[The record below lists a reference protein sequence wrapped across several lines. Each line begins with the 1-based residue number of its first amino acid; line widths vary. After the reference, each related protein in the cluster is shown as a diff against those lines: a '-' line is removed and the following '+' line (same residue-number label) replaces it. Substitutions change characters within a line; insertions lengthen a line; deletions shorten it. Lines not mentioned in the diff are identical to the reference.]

1 MKSFLQKD
9 YDKWATYWPHTDYL
23 KRFEISAYSYQEI
36 SGWDSVNAMMKNY
49 FTANTPNQNIEKN
62 NFDIRINKYVAIIH
76 VN

>member
-1 MKSFLQKD
+1 
-9 YDKWATYWPHTDYL
+9 
-23 KRFEISAYSYQEI
+23 
-36 SGWDSVNAMMKNY
+36 MKNY